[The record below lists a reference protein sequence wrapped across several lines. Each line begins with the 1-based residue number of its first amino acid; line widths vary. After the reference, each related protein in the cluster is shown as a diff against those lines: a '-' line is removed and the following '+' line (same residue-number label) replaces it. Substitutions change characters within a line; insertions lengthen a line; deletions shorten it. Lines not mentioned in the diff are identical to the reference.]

1 MIELGDATSQDRT
14 QLVEVQLDDHTLFM
28 LSEEVRHPSHTGTE
42 VEIAG
47 ECPSLDG
54 ALEAVAELAQKI
66 SSKLQREGVS
76 RIAVEF
82 GCEFALNSGSFVAVI
97 GKASA
102 KSSFKVTLEWSRPE
116 DC

>member
-1 MIELGDATSQDRT
+1 LIELSDTTSQDRT
-14 QLVEVQLDDHTLFM
+14 HLVEVQLDDHTLFI
-28 LSEEVRHPSHTGTE
+28 LSEEVRQPSHTGTE

-47 ECPSLDG
+47 ERPSLDG

-66 SSKLQREGVS
+66 SSKLQCEGVS

-82 GCEFALNSGSFVAVI
+82 GCEFAVASGSFVAVI

-102 KSSFKVTLEWSRPE
+102 KSSFKVMIEWSRSE